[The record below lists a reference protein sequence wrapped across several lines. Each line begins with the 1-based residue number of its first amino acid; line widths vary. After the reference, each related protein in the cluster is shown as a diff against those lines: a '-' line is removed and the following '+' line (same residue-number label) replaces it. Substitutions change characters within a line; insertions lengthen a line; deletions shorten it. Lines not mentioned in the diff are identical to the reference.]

1 MSSSAKKQVPVGS
14 RDDLQVDPSRC
25 LRTRFSESVCNHCQA
40 ICPAAALSLEDGL
53 VINQEQCSGCLLC
66 TTVCPSGALEQQ
78 ADFQAIILQL
88 RKVPKPVLGC
98 CCSKEQ
104 AHAWLPCLGGLAE
117 EHLLTLSQRLSGAL
131 TLNLI
136 HCDDCPNSAIL
147 PLLKERLQRMTASG
161 LTAGGCNL
169 VTATSQVELQ
179 YQPETVDRRSFFASF
194 RNSLFQAAADV
205 MQTSAKPVERS
216 SSYGDKRLPK
226 RRELLNQTISQ
237 LHADQK
243 ERISRPFTH
252 QITFSSDCSAC
263 QGCVAI
269 CPTGALISNG
279 QEEHPAFL
287 QDRCTGCG
295 LCVEFCLD
303 QAIRV

>member
-14 RDDLQVDPSRC
+14 RDDLQIDPSRC

-147 PLLKERLQRMTASG
+147 PLLKERLQRMTVSG
-161 LTAGGCNL
+161 LTTGGCNL
-169 VTATSQVELQ
+169 VTATSQAELQ
-179 YQPETVDRRSFFASF
+179 YQPETVDRRSFFTSF

-237 LHADQK
+237 LSADQQ

-295 LCVEFCLD
+295 LCAEFCLD
-303 QAIRV
+303 QAIRL

>member
-14 RDDLQVDPSRC
+14 RDDLQIDPSRC

-237 LHADQK
+237 LSADQQ

-295 LCVEFCLD
+295 LCAEFCLD
-303 QAIRV
+303 QAIRL